1 MIWCVF
7 WISLVYDTPEE
18 HPWISKKE
26 RNYIQ
31 NSLGDSLNK
40 NKVIK
45 KFQPLLKFVNLIY
58 GFSKLHVF
66 FIYFFLVTHSLEKHF
81 NFSSCMGKFNCPMG
95 SQWSCICFTYTH
107 PHIPQVYSRI

>member
-1 MIWCVF
+1 MIWFVF

-45 KFQPLLKFVNLIY
+45 AFQPLLKFVNLIN
-58 GFSKLHVF
+58 GISELCVF
-66 FIYFFLVTHSLEKHF
+66 YYFIF
-81 NFSSCMGKFNCPMG
+81 P
-95 SQWSCICFTYTH
+95 
-107 PHIPQVYSRI
+107 